1 MLYLLTK
8 HAQQVLT
15 ERGILTA
22 WMERTLSDPELIMP
36 DPLDPELERR
46 YRQIPEHGGR
56 VLRVVV
62 NTTVDPHRV
71 VRVFFDRT
79 MKGKL

>member
-1 MLYLLTK
+1 MHYLLTK

-15 ERGILTA
+15 ERGILID
-22 WMERTLSDPELIMP
+22 WMERTLSDPQLVMP

-56 VLRVVV
+56 VLRVV

-71 VRVFFDRT
+71 VSVFFDRT